1 VTRAELEHAIRA
13 ACDVAGDDE
22 VIVFGSQ
29 AILAKWPDAPEPLR
43 MSIEVDMVPKNH
55 PGEVDRIDGA
65 LGELSQFHQ
74 SFGFYVHG
82 VPITAAVLPDGWE
95 RRLIRVSNSN
105 TRGMAGLCVESH
117 DLAAS
122 KLVAFREKD
131 RDFVR
136 VLLSEGM
143 ISPPTLVSRVRRLP
157 INSELRGRLL
167 EWIRS
172 TERELK
178 T

>member
-43 MSIEVDMVPKNH
+43 MSIEVDIAPKNH
-55 PGEVDRIDGA
+55 PDQVDRIDGA
-65 LGELSQFHQ
+65 LGELSQFHEA
-74 SFGFYVHG
+74 FGFYVHG
-82 VPITAAVLPDGWE
+82 VPITAAVLPDRWE
-95 RRLIRVSNSN
+95 RRLIRVSNPN
-105 TRGMAGLCVESH
+105 TRGMVGLCVESH
-117 DLAAS
+117 DLSAS

-136 VLLSEGM
+136 VLLTEGM
-143 ISPPTLVSRVRRLP
+143 IRPKTLVSRVRHLPVSTAMKERLA
-157 INSELRGRLL
+157 
-167 EWIRS
+167 EWVRR
-172 TERELK
+172 TERELE